1 LKFLSAFIVFNS
13 YSTSQI
19 YILTYMFLRDFLKNT
34 TTLFLCSL
42 VLLVAPKIAAQH
54 KEEAKT
60 VTATELDESKVPVLI
75 GKIETYNFT
84 IDRSRFL
91 LQRGYDVSAI
101 ETALPDIERRVK
113 GFKKRFEKRGK
124 KANLRSLNSS
134 VILLKEISDNLASY
148 KTVLSD
154 YGQELT
160 QKNEELKK
168 ILADPELNIEIED
181 AALKT
186 QLTDVLIEANKL
198 NKSQRKVLAKLNLL
212 TSRVSVNLLQTQNLS
227 SDMVYLSISKKINMW
242 SREEA
247 PLFQAGLD
255 QYENS
260 FFDNVA
266 KALER
271 SGKILVIYLR
281 GKINIIVL
289 SLLIFACITVWMT
302 SNKRRIKKLADS
314 ESILS
319 QVKFLN
325 KNVVIGSLFG
335 FFTYLPFLFG
345 NPTMS
350 LMHAIEFLRL
360 ILLCFLILPFL
371 TQQAKMMW
379 FTLFAVWIFYAIDD
393 VLLDS
398 AFGERWALFL
408 AGFLLLFLC
417 IKIIRNKAHLWIG
430 IEPSFATRAL
440 VIFAIVQIVLSLA
453 FNLTGRLSL
462 TKIFG
467 VSAVQ
472 CLMLGI
478 SLKVFCTIVV
488 EAVYMQ
494 TEAYQSSRFSDF
506 INFEEL
512 QHRLV
517 KYLWVLASV
526 VFIIAF
532 ARNITLYELLINS
545 CANFFNETRS
555 IGSFKFT
562 FLSIAIFIFI
572 LWLSSVISSFIS
584 FFFREQATSTG
595 KRSGLN
601 SMMLLIRLAIWTV
614 GFFIAVAAA
623 GIPIDKLS
631 IMLGALGVGIGFGLQ
646 NIVNNLVSGVIIA
659 FERPIQIGD
668 QIEIGNKSGVVK
680 EIGVRS
686 SKIYSSEG
694 SDIIVPNGDLLSQH
708 LVNWTM
714 EDRSKRIEFTIGLPY
729 SADIEMARK
738 LMGEKL
744 AKNEKIL
751 TLPKPTI
758 VIQDFGEYSITI
770 KTQLWVADLSHAGEV
785 RTHAMNDIKIAL
797 TEAGINLQIK
807 TLD

>member
-1 LKFLSAFIVFNS
+1 
-13 YSTSQI
+13 
-19 YILTYMFLRDFLKNT
+19 MFLRDLLKNT
-34 TTLFLCSL
+34 IKIFLYTI
-42 VLLVAPKIAAQH
+42 VLLAAPKAAAQL
-54 KEEAKT
+54 KQEAKT
-60 VTATELDESKVPVLI
+60 IKIIELDESKVPILI

-91 LQRGYDVSAI
+91 LQRAYDVSAI
-101 ETALPDIERRVK
+101 ENALPDIETRVK
-113 GFKKRFEKRGK
+113 GFKKRFEKRGQ

-134 VILLKEISDNLASY
+134 VILLGEISDNLASN
-148 KTVLSD
+148 KMRLSD
-154 YGQELT
+154 YSEQLT
-160 QKNEELKK
+160 NKNEELKK
-168 ILADPELNIEIED
+168 ILNDPELNVQVKD
-181 AALKT
+181 SALKT

-198 NKSQRKVLAKLNLL
+198 NKSQQKVLAKLNLL

-227 SDMVYLSISKKINMW
+227 SDMVYLSISKKIKMW
-242 SREEA
+242 SQEES
-247 PLFQAGLD
+247 PLFEAKSS
-255 QYENS
+255 QYETS
-260 FFDNVA
+260 FFDIVI
-266 KALER
+266 KALQR
-271 SGKILVIYLR
+271 SGKILKIYLSN
-281 GKINIIVL
+281 KIKVTVL
-289 SLLIFACITVWMT
+289 SLLLFTCLTAWML

-314 ESILS
+314 ESILA
-319 QVKFLN
+319 QVKFLR
-325 KNVVIGSLFG
+325 KSVVVGSLFG

-350 LMHAIEFLRL
+350 LLHTLEFFRL
-360 ILLCFLILPFL
+360 GLLCFLLVPSL
-371 TQQAKMMW
+371 TQQGKIMW
-379 FTLFAVWIFYAIDD
+379 FSLFGIWIFYAIDD

-398 AFGERWALFL
+398 AFGERWALFII
-408 AGFLLLFLC
+408 GILLLFLC
-417 IKIIRNKAHLWIG
+417 VKIIRNKDNLLVG
-430 IEPSFATRAL
+430 IESSSATKAL
-440 VIFAIVQIVLSLA
+440 IVFTIVQLILSLS

-462 TKIFG
+462 AKIFG

-472 CLMLGI
+472 CLALGV

-506 INFEEL
+506 INFKEL
-512 QHRLV
+512 QHRLI
-517 KYLWVLASV
+517 KYLWLLASV

-532 ARNITLYELLINS
+532 ARNITLYDLLTDS

-555 IGSFKFT
+555 IGSYKFT

-572 LWLSSVISSFIS
+572 LWLSSVISGFIS
-584 FFFREQATSTG
+584 FFYREETTVIG

-686 SKIYSSEG
+686 SKIRSSEG

-708 LVNWTM
+708 LINWTM
-714 EDRSKRIEFTIGLPY
+714 QDRSKRIEFTIGLPY
-729 SADIEMARK
+729 STDVEMVRK
-738 LMGEKL
+738 LIAEIV
-744 AKNEKIL
+744 AKNENIL
-751 TLPKPTI
+751 LTPQPAV
-758 VIQDFGEYSITI
+758 VIQDFGEYAITI
-770 KTQLWVADLSHAGEV
+770 KTLLWIADLSQTGEV
-785 RTHAMNDIKIAL
+785 RTQVMNDVKTAL

-807 TLD
+807 SLS